1 MYCNQDFIHI
11 ILLENKN
18 LSHATYLGRCQLP
31 HSWQC
36 YTYLDNAVLELRH
49 SFISSIY
56 AVLQH
61 NKMKFMC
68 EPKLK
73 ILILE
78 TITSCYLRSPFS
90 LHISVQKIIKVIFI
104 VLVCWWMMCWEFWI
118 AHLTHEFAT
127 KW

>member
-1 MYCNQDFIHI
+1 MYCNQDFIHN
-11 ILLENKN
+11 ILLENKY
-18 LSHATYLGRCQLP
+18 LSHVTI
-31 HSWQC
+31 
-36 YTYLDNAVLELRH
+36 YLDNAVLELRH

-104 VLVCWWMMCWEFWI
+104 VLVC
-118 AHLTHEFAT
+118 
-127 KW
+127 

>member
-1 MYCNQDFIHI
+1 MYSNQDFRHI
-11 ILLENKN
+11 RLLEIWTT
-18 LSHATYLGRCQLP
+18 LQLTVYTYLGN
-31 HSWQC
+31 
-36 YTYLDNAVLELRH
+36 TMLELRH

-78 TITSCYLRSPFS
+78 TIT
-90 LHISVQKIIKVIFI
+90 
-104 VLVCWWMMCWEFWI
+104 
-118 AHLTHEFAT
+118 
-127 KW
+127 